1 MFSNSVSVMSEGKL
15 LKGKEY
21 LHGGD
26 VRKSGRWARL
36 SGIISKPTKKKEKTE
51 EEKHLN
57 ADDY

>member
-1 MFSNSVSVMSEGKL
+1 MSEGKL